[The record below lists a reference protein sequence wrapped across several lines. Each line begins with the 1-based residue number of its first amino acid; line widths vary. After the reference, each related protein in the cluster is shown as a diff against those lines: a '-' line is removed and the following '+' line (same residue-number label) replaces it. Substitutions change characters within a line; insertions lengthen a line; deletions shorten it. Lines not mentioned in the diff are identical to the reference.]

1 MPADTASSRADDRV
15 DVSTELTGLD
25 ALDLAAPPR
34 TARLAQALLGVALVV
49 AALGTVIAGWHLLV
63 QSEWKPRYAL
73 EGPGAAWSEF
83 GRMWGDGDITK
94 AVGITMGRAVK
105 GYALAMVIGLAIGIA
120 LASNT
125 WLRRGYAPI
134 VTGLQ
139 TMPSVAWFP
148 LAILLF
154 QISEQSILVVVVLGA
169 APSIINGLLNGLDN
183 VPPLLQRAGRVLGAR
198 GLSHLRH
205 VMLPAAVPSF
215 IGGMKQ
221 GWAFAW
227 RSLLAGELLVVVPGE
242 PSLGF
247 LLQTARDLSDS
258 AMLLATMS
266 VILIIGIVVDTVFFG
281 RLEGFVRRRYGLD
294 VG

>member
-1 MPADTASSRADDRV
+1 MPVDATEERV

-34 TARLAQALLGVALVV
+34 AARAAQALLGVALVV
-49 AALGTVIAGWHLLV
+49 AALGTVILGWHLLV
-63 QSEWKPRYAL
+63 ESGWKPRYAL
-73 EGPGAAWSEF
+73 EGPGAAWDEF
-83 GRMWGDGDITK
+83 RRMWGEGQITQ
-94 AVGITMGRAVK
+94 AVRITMGRAIK
-105 GYALAMVIGLAIGIA
+105 GYALAMVLGLTMGIV
-120 LASNT
+120 LASST

-154 QISEQSILVVVVLGA
+154 RISEQSILVVVVLGA
-169 APSIINGLLNGLDN
+169 APSIINGLLNGVDN
-183 VPPLLQRAGRVLGAR
+183 VPPLLRRAGRVLGAR
-198 GLSHLRH
+198 GVAHLRH

-227 RSLLAGELLVVVPGE
+227 RSLLAGELLVIVPGR
-242 PSLGF
+242 PSLGA

-266 VILIIGIVVDTVFFG
+266 VILVIGIVIDTLFFG
-281 RLEGFVRRRYGLD
+281 RLERYVRHRYGLD
-294 VG
+294 LA